1 MGGETFGGG
10 FLGESGAVGGGKEG
24 ILGWM
29 DRRGW
34 PGVLFG
40 VSGSPTGIGPL
51 TFFGVSGSPTGIGPL
66 TFWAGAG
73 DEDGVTYGE
82 SETSLPVFTGAESKK
97 RFKNQ

>member
-1 MGGETFGGG
+1 MG
-10 FLGESGAVGGGKEG
+10 
-24 ILGWM
+24 
-29 DRRGW
+29 RRGW

>member
-1 MGGETFGGG
+1 M
-10 FLGESGAVGGGKEG
+10 GESGAVGGGKEG
-24 ILGWM
+24 IFGWM

-34 PGVLFG
+34 PGVFFG

-97 RFKNQ
+97 TI

>member
-1 MGGETFGGG
+1 
-10 FLGESGAVGGGKEG
+10 
-24 ILGWM
+24 M

-34 PGVLFG
+34 PGVFFG

-66 TFWAGAG
+66 TFWTGAG
-73 DEDGVTYGE
+73 DDDGVAYGE
-82 SETSLPVFTGAESKK
+82 LETSIPVLTTGAESKK